1 MRTRIIDLF
10 DHQAIW
16 IEIAT
21 HQGQIPVMI
30 YIPTDH
36 NLFDLR
42 TKGDIKILLPI
53 QQLIK
58 QIDLK
63 ADHSLYPIGIG
74 SKLWKHNM
82 TVSTCLGTVYF
93 FPFQRIDINRDG
105 IYWQFFL
112 ILLAFISNIDCH
124 IHRTIIGQ

>member
-16 IEIAT
+16 VKIAT

-30 YIPTDH
+30 YFPTDN

-63 ADHSLYPIGIG
+63 ADHSLYPIGIR
-74 SKLWKHNM
+74 SKLWKLNM
-82 TVSTCLGTVYF
+82 TFSISLGAVYL

-105 IYWQFFL
+105 VY
-112 ILLAFISNIDCH
+112 
-124 IHRTIIGQ
+124 R